1 MTLSLGSD
9 IGGTFTDFA
18 LVDGVTGEIRIHKRL
33 TTPSDPSEAVEAG
46 VVILFADEDPGALAT
61 HIHGT
66 TLVINSVIER
76 KGAKTGL
83 ITTKGFRDVIEI
95 GREKRYDGWDLKID
109 FPAPLVERALRLE
122 VSERIHADGRVLTPL
137 DREGV
142 RETVSALLR
151 EGVQSIAVC
160 LLHAYKNP
168 IHEQAIKALIA
179 DAAPDLPVSLS
190 SEVLPEINEYER
202 VSTTAVN
209 AYTKPV
215 ADRYLERLEQR
226 MAGRGVGGEL
236 LLKQSSGGINSAA
249 TARAFPVRII
259 ESGPAAGALGAAH
272 YARLAGLDHVLSFD
286 MGGTTAKMC
295 LVQEGRVSRTTDFEV
310 AHVHRFKR
318 GSGIP
323 VRVPVLDLMEI
334 GAGGGSIAH
343 VSEVGTLQV
352 GPESAGADPGP
363 ACYGQGGSQPSV
375 SDADLVLGYL
385 DDGHFLGGEMR
396 LDRPAAEKA
405 IREVVADPLGL
416 EVREAAYGIHGIV
429 NENMA
434 AAAKVYVTEHGE
446 DPAFYTLVAFGG
458 CGPVHAVDLARRLGI
473 SSVLIPPRAGVA
485 SAIGMVVAPVSY
497 DTVRTNRV
505 RVAHADFAALETL
518 FTAMASECTERMPE
532 SVDPSGL
539 AYERAADMR
548 YVGQGYNVAIPLPDA
563 PMATLSAADI
573 RALFDETYRK
583 LYGRTYDDL
592 ELEFINLR
600 LTATAPSANI
610 SLAAALGDGAAPVGE
625 RDAYCPAAGEFVS
638 HAVYNRADLPPGFR
652 CAGPVIVQEDEST
665 TIVGTDGEMS
675 VDDQG
680 SLLIALRGQNP
691 GAHL

>member
-1 MTLSLGSD
+1 MALSLGSD

-18 LVDGVTGEIRIHKRL
+18 LVDTETGDIRIHKRL
-33 TTPSDPSEAVEAG
+33 TTPADPSEAVENG
-46 VVILFADEDPGALAT
+46 VAALINGGDHAALSF

-66 TLVINSVIER
+66 TLVINAVIER
-76 KGAKTGL
+76 KGARTGL
-83 ITTKGFRDVIEI
+83 ITTEGFRDVIEI

-109 FPAPLVERALRLE
+109 FPVPLVERALRLE
-122 VSERIHADGRVLTPL
+122 AAERIHADGKVLKAL
-137 DREGV
+137 DREAL
-142 RETVSALLR
+142 RETIAHLMR
-151 EGVQSIAVC
+151 EGVESLAVC

-168 IHEQAIKALIA
+168 IHEQAVHALIREI
-179 DAAPDLPVSLS
+179 APGLPVSLS

-202 VSTTAVN
+202 VSTTVVN
-209 AYTKPV
+209 AYSKP
-215 ADRYLERLEQR
+215 AAARYLTRLEDR
-226 MAGRGVGGEL
+226 MMGVGVGGEL
-236 LLKQSSGGINSAA
+236 LLMQSSGGINSSA
-249 TARAFPVRII
+249 TAREFPVRII

-272 YARLAGLDHVLSFD
+272 YARLAGLSHVLSFD

-295 LVQEGRVSRTTDFEV
+295 LVQDGRVSRTTEFEV

-334 GAGGGSIAH
+334 GAGGGSLAH
-343 VSEVGTLQV
+343 ISEVSTLQV

-363 ACYGQGGSQPSV
+363 ACYGQGGTKPSV

-385 DDGHFLGGEMR
+385 DPAHFLGGEMS
-396 LDRPAAEKA
+396 LDKAAAEAA
-405 IREVVADPLGL
+405 IANTVGEPLGL
-416 EVREAAYGIHGIV
+416 DVTEAAFGIHGIV

-473 SSVLIPPRAGVA
+473 RGVLIPPRAGVA

-505 RVAHADFAALETL
+505 RVAAADFGSLDTL
-518 FTAMASECTERMPE
+518 FAAMASECQERMPD
-532 SVDPSGL
+532 SVDPEALS
-539 AYERAADMR
+539 YERSADMR

-563 PMATLSAADI
+563 LLADATADDV
-573 RALFDETYRK
+573 RGWFDETYRK

-600 LTATAPSANI
+600 LTATASMGDI
-610 SLAAALGDGAAPVGE
+610 SLVAETGDGTADPIGW
-625 RDAYCPAAGEFVS
+625 RQAYCPVAGGFLD
-638 HAVYNRADLPPGFR
+638 HAVYERGHLSPGFE
-652 CAGPVIVQEDEST
+652 CSGPVIVQENEST
-665 TIVGTDGEMS
+665 TIIGSDGQLK
-675 VDDQG
+675 VDAYG
-680 SLLIALRGQNP
+680 SLLVELAGRG
-691 GAHL
+691 GTA

>member
-1 MTLSLGSD
+1 MALSLGSD

-18 LVDGVTGEIRIHKRL
+18 LVDTETGDIRIHKRL
-33 TTPSDPSEAVEAG
+33 TTPADPSEAVENG
-46 VVILFADEDPGALAT
+46 VAALMNGGDHAALST

-66 TLVINSVIER
+66 TLVINAVIER
-76 KGAKTGL
+76 KGARTGL
-83 ITTKGFRDVIEI
+83 ITTEGFRDVIEI

-109 FPAPLVERALRLE
+109 FPVPLVERALRLE
-122 VSERIHADGRVLTPL
+122 AAERIHADGKVLKAL
-137 DREGV
+137 DREAL
-142 RETVSALLR
+142 RETIAHLMR
-151 EGVQSIAVC
+151 EGVESLAVC

-168 IHEQAIKALIA
+168 IHEQAVHALIREI
-179 DAAPDLPVSLS
+179 APDLPVSLS

-202 VSTTAVN
+202 VSTTVVN
-209 AYTKPV
+209 AYSKP
-215 ADRYLERLEQR
+215 AAARYLTRLEDR
-226 MAGRGVGGEL
+226 MMGVGVGGEL
-236 LLKQSSGGINSAA
+236 LLMQSSGGINSSA
-249 TARAFPVRII
+249 TAREFPVRII

-272 YARLAGLDHVLSFD
+272 YARLAGLSHVLSFD

-295 LVQEGRVSRTTDFEV
+295 LVQDGRVSRTTEFEV

-334 GAGGGSIAH
+334 GAGGGSLAH
-343 VSEVGTLQV
+343 ISEVGTLQV

-363 ACYGQGGSQPSV
+363 ACYGQGGTQPSV

-385 DDGHFLGGEMR
+385 DPAHFLGGEMS
-396 LDRPAAEKA
+396 LDKAAAEAA
-405 IREVVADPLGL
+405 IANTVGEPLGL
-416 EVREAAYGIHGIV
+416 DVTEAAFGIHGIV

-473 SSVLIPPRAGVA
+473 SRVLIPPRAGVA

-505 RVAHADFAALETL
+505 RVAAADFGSLDTL
-518 FTAMASECTERMPE
+518 FAAMASECQERMPD
-532 SVDPSGL
+532 SVDPEALS
-539 AYERAADMR
+539 YERSADMR

-563 PMATLSAADI
+563 LLADATADDV
-573 RALFDETYRK
+573 RGWFDETYRK

-600 LTATAPSANI
+600 LTATASMGDI
-610 SLAAALGDGAAPVGE
+610 SLVAETGDGTADPIG
-625 RDAYCPAAGEFVS
+625 RRQAYCPVAGGFLD
-638 HAVYNRADLPPGFR
+638 HAVYERAHLSPGFE
-652 CAGPVIVQEDEST
+652 CSGPVIVQENEST
-665 TIVGTDGEMS
+665 TIIGSDGQLK
-675 VDDQG
+675 VDAYG
-680 SLLIALRGQNP
+680 SLLVELAGRG
-691 GAHL
+691 GTA